1 VWLENMTNTR
11 ARTWLGILLA
21 AALTGPAAVVP
32 ASAAPLTD
40 QGTIYVAEWSRLRHL
55 AEEGDA
61 NAQFQLGNLYY
72 TGRARPAIPQN
83 YKKAYEFFLQAAR
96 QGHAA
101 AQHNVAVLFL
111 RGQGVPQDGDKAAA
125 WFMLAAAHGSRSAAK
140 VVARLQ
146 AELEPQRYRKIEG
159 LKRRLAEDMLA
170 REKRLNLA
178 E

>member
-1 VWLENMTNTR
+1 MTNR
-11 ARTWLGILLA
+11 HGRTWLAILLA
-21 AALTGPAAVVP
+21 LVLSGPAAVVR

-83 YKKAYEFFLQAAR
+83 YKKAYEYFLQAAK
-96 QGHAA
+96 QGLAA

-125 WFMLAAAHGSRSAAK
+125 WFMLAAAHGSRSAMK
-140 VVARLQ
+140 VVARLK
-146 AELEPQRYRKIEG
+146 ADLNPQRYRRIES
-159 LKRRLAEDMLA
+159 LKRRLAEDLLIG
-170 REKRLNLA
+170 EKRLKLA